1 METHGTP
8 ALRAGNSKSGGVGK
22 ESEWEGAA
30 ALLVGGDSVDVA
42 AGVEGLLEV
51 LDCMIGQVLVLR
63 LLLLLVDG
71 RSWEN
76 GEAWPPSKGRP
87 AMRER
92 KRERAKE
99 EERRRG
105 REKRGTIWALVS
117 LMWGLVLFCF
127 CSCFD
132 WIWSGV
138 LCFRFKLGFHPETR
152 QWQRGTLLVHPLRIG
167 GRR

>member
-92 KRERAKE
+92 KRESKRGRKE
-99 EERRRG
+99 ERKGKEG
-105 REKRGTIWALVS
+105 DDLGV
-117 LMWGLVLFCF
+117 GLPNVGVGFVLFLF
-127 CSCFD
+127 LF
-132 WIWSGV
+132 
-138 LCFRFKLGFHPETR
+138 
-152 QWQRGTLLVHPLRIG
+152 
-167 GRR
+167 

>member
-22 ESEWEGAA
+22 ESEWEGTA

-92 KRERAKE
+92 KREREQKRKKGGE
-99 EERRRG
+99 EGER
-105 REKRGTIWALVS
+105 
-117 LMWGLVLFCF
+117 
-127 CSCFD
+127 
-132 WIWSGV
+132 
-138 LCFRFKLGFHPETR
+138 
-152 QWQRGTLLVHPLRIG
+152 G
-167 GRR
+167 GRFGRWSP